1 MIIAVIKL
9 HTEVMRT
16 QGEENDNT
24 LERGTKGEVQRT
36 RYKGRKL
43 CCGQYRDKRVL
54 LGVDVRDPQGSRA
67 WSSPSQSFHT
77 WLHAF

>member
-24 LERGTKGEVQRT
+24 LERGTKN
-36 RYKGRKL
+36 RYKERGTKEGSSAVDSKENNR
-43 CCGQYRDKRVL
+43 L
-54 LGVDVRDPQGSRA
+54 LPRMEVRDNQGS
-67 WSSPSQSFHT
+67 
-77 WLHAF
+77 

>member
-9 HTEVMRT
+9 HTEVKRT

-24 LERGTKGEVQRT
+24 VERGTKEEVQRM

-43 CCGQYRDKRVL
+43 CCGLYREQQAAAGSGRKVSS
-54 LGVDVRDPQGSRA
+54 GVYSLVQPTTV
-67 WSSPSQSFHT
+67 PP
-77 WLHAF
+77 